1 MFQYIAQ
8 NFQMGRVIE
17 KANIN
22 AWSDEDA
29 LRQAHAKLRIK
40 GASAPNGSKVQVIGI
55 KRV

>member
-1 MFQYIAQ
+1 MFHYIAQ

-17 KANIN
+17 KANIA

-29 LRQAHAKLRIK
+29 MRQAHAKLRIK
-40 GASAPNGSKVQVIGI
+40 GAAAPNGSKVQVIGI